1 MKRFLDL
8 PLNERRELITEAAA
22 RRGISAVI
30 IEKDF
35 WVCLVLEK
43 LFQSDFGDHL
53 TFKGGTSLSKAYGLI
68 SRFSEDIDLTLDKAF
83 INRFGNATSVAPS
96 KITKQAKKV
105 IKEHLLPAL
114 QAALKDHGKCSISS
128 DDEQTILFEYE
139 SVIGEGLD
147 YIPKRIKIEFGARGE
162 MEPNIQKSVTPYLAE
177 TLPEVFDGDVPQISV
192 TALTAERTFW
202 EKATILHSLAHQPKE
217 RGLQDRMSRHYH
229 DLLMLAQNA
238 ELLKNAL
245 NDPALLAKVVAHKRE
260 YFKEQ
265 WDWYDSAK
273 RGTLKI
279 LPPPHLLKTVEKD
292 YNKMN
297 VMLFDQEPVSFAELL
312 EGLETLER
320 QINASTDDH

>member
-8 PLNERRELITEAAA
+8 PINERRELITEAAA

-30 IEKDF
+30 FEKDF

-43 LFQSDFGDHL
+43 LFQSDSGDHL
-53 TFKGGTSLSKAYGLI
+53 TFKGGTSLSKAHGLI
-68 SRFSEDIDLTLDKAF
+68 SRFSEDIDLTLDKDF
-83 INRFGNATSVAPS
+83 INRFGNATSLAPS

-114 QAALKDHGKCSISS
+114 QAALKDYGRCSLSP
-128 DDEQTILFEYE
+128 DDDQTILFEYE
-139 SVIGEGLD
+139 SVISEGLA

-162 MEPNIQKSVTPYLAE
+162 IEPNIQKMVTPYLAE
-177 TLPEVFDGDVPQISV
+177 TLPEAFDGNIPQISV

-202 EKATILHSLAHQPKE
+202 EKATILHSIAHQPKE
-217 RGLQDRMSRHYH
+217 RGLQERMSRHYH
-229 DLLMLAQNA
+229 DLLILAQNA

-245 NDPALLAKVVAHKRE
+245 NDAALLAKVVAHKQE

-265 WDWYDSAK
+265 WNWYDSAE

-279 LPPPHLLKTVEKD
+279 LPPPHLIKTAEKD
-292 YNKMN
+292 YDKMK
-297 VMLFDQEPVSFAELL
+297 VMLFDQEPMSFAELL
-312 EGLETLER
+312 EGLKALER
-320 QINASTDDH
+320 QINASADNN

>member
-35 WVCLVLEK
+35 WVCIVLEK

-53 TFKGGTSLSKAYGLI
+53 TFKGGTSLSKAHGLI
-68 SRFSEDIDLTLDKAF
+68 SRFSEDIDLTLDKGF
-83 INRFGNATSVAPS
+83 INSFGNV
-96 KITKQAKKV
+96 
-105 IKEHLLPAL
+105 
-114 QAALKDHGKCSISS
+114 SS

-162 MEPNIQKSVTPYLAE
+162 MEPNIQKTVTPYLAE

-217 RGLQDRMSRHYH
+217 RSLQERMSRHYH

-238 ELLKNAL
+238 DLLKNAL
-245 NDPALLAKVVAHKRE
+245 NDAALLAKVVAHKRE

-279 LPPPHLLKTVEKD
+279 LPPPHLLKTVEQD
-292 YNKMN
+292 YNKMK
-297 VMLFDQEPVSFAELL
+297 VMLFDQEPMSFAELL

-320 QINASTDDH
+320 QINASTDDHCY